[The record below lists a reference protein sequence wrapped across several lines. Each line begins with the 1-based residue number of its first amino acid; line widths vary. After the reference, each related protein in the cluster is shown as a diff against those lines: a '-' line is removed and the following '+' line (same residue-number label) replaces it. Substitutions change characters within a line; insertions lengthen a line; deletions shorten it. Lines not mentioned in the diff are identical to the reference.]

1 MLDEGDEDDDGN
13 DDDDDGEDD
22 DVDGNGWWLALLE
35 ICDESWTTLYAD
47 G

>member
-35 ICDESWTTLYAD
+35 NCDESWNAD